1 MALALAPAGVTV
13 VGFGLAGLAL
23 GGLAWA
29 HGATQ
34 AILFG
39 LGMALGATLW
49 WSSFSFAG
57 AWRRLVLDGVG
68 GGVRAQCVLV
78 GLSTCLFLPLIEAG
92 EAFGQP
98 VRGFVFPVGW
108 ALLVGAFLFG
118 IGMQLGGGCGSGTL
132 YSAGAGA
139 GRSWLTLA
147 AFIAGATLA
156 AWGAELW
163 LDWPAL
169 APIALTRHGG
179 MVGVIAATVLIL
191 GGAHLLIRRREHAL
205 PVHTERWSPM
215 TGAVVLA
222 GLGVLVLVVAG
233 RPWAITA
240 AFPLWGS
247 KLIDRL
253 GLDDPAFWPF
263 WDDPTRTEALLRPLL
278 LDRTT
283 VMDLGLL
290 AGAFLAAS
298 WWSRGSQTGA
308 QGSHGPAPS
317 VRAPRAFGRLA
328 ALGPAVAAVLGGGL
342 MGIGAVLAS
351 GCNISAFVGG
361 IASGSAHGWV
371 WMIAALPGILV
382 GIRMRRWFRLT

>member
-1 MALALAPAGVTV
+1 MPAVVALSGLMRSGQALCGLA
-13 VGFGLAGLAL
+13 LAGLAL
-23 GGLAWA
+23 AGLAWA
-29 HGATQ
+29 QGTTQ
-34 AILFG
+34 AALFG
-39 LGMALGATLW
+39 LGAALGATLW
-49 WSSFSFAG
+49 RSSFSFAG
-57 AWRRLVLDGVG
+57 AWRRLVLDGAG
-68 GGVRAQCVLV
+68 GGVRAQFLLV
-78 GLSTCLFLPLIEAG
+78 GLSTCLFLPLLAMG
-92 EAFGQP
+92 EVFGQP

-108 ALLVGAFLFG
+108 ALLGGAFLFG

-163 LDWPAL
+163 NGWPAL

-179 MVGVIAATVLIL
+179 SAGVMIGTVLVL
-191 GGAHLLIRRREHAL
+191 GGAYCLTRWWDRA
-205 PVHTERWSPM
+205 PAPAVQPGRWSPA
-215 TGAVVLA
+215 TGAVLLSVL
-222 GLGVLVLVVAG
+222 GLLVLVVAG

-247 KLIDRL
+247 KLIEHL

-263 WDDPTRTEALLRPLL
+263 WEDPTRTEALLRPVLA
-278 LDRTT
+278 DRTT

-298 WWSRGSQTGA
+298 WGHAMSGAGRGTPWQR
-308 QGSHGPAPS
+308 PAPGPI
-317 VRAPRAFGRLA
+317 AA
-328 ALGPAVAAVLGGGL
+328 ALLGGTL

-371 WMIAALPGILV
+371 WIFAALPGIWV
-382 GIRMRRWFRLT
+382 GIRLRPWFGLA